1 MGVGVGRKQGR
12 VNYAAGSFI
21 LVFWDGEAWN
31 YPPPP
36 PPKCLIVLVE
46 LNKPVTEASSPQNRV
61 GMPHFSDC
69 CVATVCLTP
78 VAFSPWGTE

>member
-1 MGVGVGRKQGR
+1 MSSKEKKALPPELNLATIGTSGTFGVHSLR
-12 VNYAAGSFI
+12 
-21 LVFWDGEAWN
+21 
-31 YPPPP
+31 P